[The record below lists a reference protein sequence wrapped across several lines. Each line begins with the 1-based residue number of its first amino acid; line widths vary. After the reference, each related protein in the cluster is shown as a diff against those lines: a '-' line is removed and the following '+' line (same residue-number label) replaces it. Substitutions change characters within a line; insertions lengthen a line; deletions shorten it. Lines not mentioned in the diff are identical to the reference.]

1 MRTRSVSNAQV
12 LDSAS
17 AIKTMNRIHR
27 DNSIGIN
34 TVGAANT
41 GGPST
46 AIFSLIAGSAL
57 CAVGTAAVV
66 TAVGSAPIS
75 GPLAAAGGVA
85 VGYGVSKLPS

>member
-1 MRTRSVSNAQV
+1 MKWITP
-12 LDSAS
+12 
-17 AIKTMNRIHR
+17 TNR
-27 DNSIGIN
+27 IGIN
-34 TVGAANT
+34 TVSAVKTMNIVPQTNSPDTCSVGAANT

-46 AIFSLIAGSAL
+46 SIFSLIAGSAL

>member
-1 MRTRSVSNAQV
+1 MKWITPTNRIGINTVSAV
-12 LDSAS
+12 
-17 AIKTMNRIHR
+17 KTMNRAPLTS
-27 DNSIGIN
+27 DPGII

-46 AIFSLIAGSAL
+46 SIFSLIAGSAL
-57 CAVGTAAVV
+57 CAVGTAAVI

-85 VGYGVSKLPS
+85 VGYGVSKLPN

>member
-1 MRTRSVSNAQV
+1 MNRVPLTSDPGINTVSAV
-12 LDSAS
+12 
-17 AIKTMNRIHR
+17 KTMNRIAPTNHTFT
-27 DNSIGIN
+27 NY
-34 TVGAANT
+34 VGAANT

-66 TAVGSAPIS
+66 TAIGSAPIS

-85 VGYGVSKLPS
+85 VGYGVSKLPN